1 MSKLVRMDPSNA
13 SVLTNL
19 AQAYEAEFSK
29 ITLKMPDQAGVFQLD
44 TLPEAPYVGYLFYQK
59 EIPIGFC
66 IVDVESA
73 IRDIG
78 EFYIVPA
85 MRGKKL
91 GAQLAFAI
99 FDAYP
104 GEWRVRQIEGAD
116 EAIHFW
122 RSVIKRYTHNTYDE
136 SVVKDEHWGVVTCQ
150 RFRSP
155 SGP

>member
-1 MSKLVRMDPSNA
+1 MTKLVRMHPSNA
-13 SVLTNL
+13 SVLANL

-29 ITLKMPDQAGVFQLD
+29 ITLKMPDPSGLFPLD

-85 MRGKKL
+85 MRGRKL

-116 EAIHFW
+116 EATRFW
-122 RSVIKRYTHNTYDE
+122 RIVIKQYTHNTYDE
-136 SVVKDEHWGVVTCQ
+136 SAVKDEHWGVVTCQ
-150 RFRSP
+150 RFKSP
-155 SGP
+155 PKV